1 MSTELPSPPNIP
13 IDAHGL
19 WAQIL
24 RPPPP
29 GARRPALFLDR
40 DGTMVEEVEYLHRVE
55 DMRWIA
61 GAVGVI
67 NEANRLGAAVV
78 ITTNQAGVGHGY
90 FGWEAFA
97 AVQEKITQDLAEE
110 GAFVDAVYA
119 SPHHAD
125 APAPYDHS
133 AHPASKPNPGML
145 LAAAGG
151 LSLDLSRS
159 WIVGDRARDIDA
171 GLRAGIAG
179 GLHVLS
185 GHGADAG
192 EREAALALA
201 GDAFQV
207 LAGNTIADALGCV
220 PLFVSS

>member
-1 MSTELPSPPNIP
+1 
-13 IDAHGL
+13 
-19 WAQIL
+19 
-24 RPPPP
+24 
-29 GARRPALFLDR
+29 
-40 DGTMVEEVEYLHRVE
+40 
-55 DMRWIA
+55 
-61 GAVGVI
+61 
-67 NEANRLGAAVV
+67 
-78 ITTNQAGVGHGY
+78 
-90 FGWEAFA
+90 
-97 AVQEKITQDLAEE
+97 
-110 GAFVDAVYA
+110 
-119 SPHHAD
+119 
-125 APAPYDHS
+125 
-133 AHPASKPNPGML
+133 ML
-145 LAAAGG
+145 LAAAGE

-159 WIVGDRARDIDA
+159 WTVGDRARDIEA